1 MFITTVCH
9 TFIYSN
15 IDWLI
20 FFQYS
25 PFVAWGGYYLGVASS
40 DTRLYSNW
48 DRILKDNSG
57 LRFHIQNSL
66 FVIEIMNIWSSE
78 SVKSKKLAIWCHRIS
93 RGTVSTDAWHPL
105 ILGKKLEIITKFGL
119 RSSLCF
125 KFNYTLKI
133 MLRGFRSH
141 RE

>member
-93 RGTVSTDAWHPL
+93 RATVSTDAWHPL
-105 ILGKKLEIITKFGL
+105 ILGKKTWNYNKILFEIFIVLQIQLYPKKLQGL
-119 RSSLCF
+119 RD
-125 KFNYTLKI
+125 
-133 MLRGFRSH
+133 H
-141 RE
+141 RQ